1 VNCLCLPVNADAT
14 DVADVDVAVVTADA
28 ASPRGSS
35 CS

>member
-14 DVADVDVAVVTADA
+14 DVADADALVTADA
-28 ASPRGSS
+28 ASSRGSS